1 MVPQAITTF
10 TAVLSLPLL
19 ASRPALRRCLPPTT
33 LTWAKTAAAAAIL
46 QVTMGITTLLYLV
59 PVPLAAAHQAG
70 SVLLLTTMLGLAGT
84 MRRPSA
90 LARAYRAARQAQSG
104 ASSVKAA
111 QQTGFTGNVEGV
123 LRNVDS
129 SLKARVNTP

>member
-1 MVPQAITTF
+1 
-10 TAVLSLPLL
+10 
-19 ASRPALRRCLPPTT
+19 
-33 LTWAKTAAAAAIL
+33 
-46 QVTMGITTLLYLV
+46 MGVTTLLYLV

-90 LARAYRAARQAQSG
+90 LARAYKAARQSSMQAQGS
-104 ASSVKAA
+104 ANVKAG
-111 QQTGFTGNVEGV
+111 QQAGFAGNVQGV